1 MNNPKSNTKKPRAN
15 PKKQRAPRRR
25 RTRRARTTGQLGRA
39 PPNKNLTRLLPSGVN
54 NKATVPRYEQ
64 RDRIVGNE
72 AIATITIPR
81 TAIPGDK
88 VYNERISHET
98 VKRLQIASRMFQH
111 VKWNKCQFKVVALNG
126 TKVSNGYTAAF
137 IEDPELEVPISSAD
151 TIAFLTT
158 LRGTEI
164 NQNWCQSV
172 VGQVAGQS
180 LPKMYTQK
188 GSDLRRFFIGRM
200 IIAANGPPGDEPVI
214 FQLMMHYDVEFM
226 IPCIRP
232 DITTTGI
239 KLDADVLAGAIRMT
253 GTGLKT
259 ELPAIPMSFTGTL
272 PPPGIYQVP
281 NATIPLRRQQTTFGW
296 NENDAEDNKLFY
308 RDWPADIYDNSNN
321 YDLSYLVVPNGAT
334 TINDCG
340 FKSTLTSDTILFS
353 SLSDISAEVL
363 VTVAD
368 EDLEGIDV
376 TIPEGYSWLTQEI
389 EFANVNFANAENG
402 KLPLHFGSH
411 FLLGRRPLIKSGTI
425 IVQIGPA
432 PSLAEMKLDELRDR
446 YNRIVNKLGKLL
458 K

>member
-1 MNNPKSNTKKPRAN
+1 MNTNKSNNKKSRAN
-15 PKKQRAPRRR
+15 PPKARTPRRR
-25 RTRRARTTGQLGRA
+25 RTRRARKSGGLGRA

-72 AIATITIPR
+72 AIATIVIPR
-81 TAIPGDK
+81 TAIAGDK
-88 VYNERISHET
+88 VYNEQISHET

-137 IEDPELEVPISSAD
+137 IEDPELDVPVSSAD

-200 IIAANGPPGDEPVI
+200 IIAANGPPGDEPVV
-214 FQLMMHYDVEFM
+214 FQLMMHYDVELM

-232 DITTTGI
+232 DITTTGF
-239 KLDADVLAGAIRMT
+239 KLAVDVVAGAIRMT

-259 ELPAIPMSFTGTL
+259 ELPAIPMQYTGSL
-272 PPPGIYQVP
+272 PPPGIYEVP

-296 NENDAEDNKLFY
+296 NENDEETNVLFY
-308 RDWPADIYDNSNN
+308 RDWPADLYENSNN
-321 YDLSYLVVPNGAT
+321 YDLNYLVVPNGAT
-334 TINDCG
+334 SIQDCG

-353 SLSDISAEVL
+353 SLSDISAEVV
-363 VTVAD
+363 VTTAD
-368 EDLEGIDV
+368 EDIEGIDV
-376 TIPEGYSWLTQEI
+376 TIPEGYSWLTQEVA
-389 EFANVNFANAENG
+389 FDNVNFANADNG
-402 KLPLHFGSH
+402 KLPLHFGSN
-411 FLLGRRPLIKSGTI
+411 FLQDKRPLIKAGTTLI
-425 IVQIGPA
+425 QIGPA
-432 PSLAEMKLDELRDR
+432 PTLAEMRLEQLTHR
-446 YNRIVNKLGKLL
+446 YNTMVSKLGKLL
-458 K
+458 N